1 MDILTS
7 FENYL
12 LGRGLSPGT
21 VAVYL
26 GHLHRF
32 FSWVKDTY
40 GEFDPAAVT
49 SLDVAD
55 YRRHLQGKRRKP
67 SSVNNAL
74 DAIASF
80 FSFAKKARLVQTDP
94 TEGVKR
100 LPEQKPA
107 PKWLSRREL
116 GALIRA
122 VQKYGNKKEQ
132 ALVML
137 LLHTGLRVSEAVSLK
152 TTDVV
157 IRDRSGHVVVRQ
169 GKGGKYREVPLN
181 ATVRRVLAEYLADL
195 KGEWVFP
202 GKNGGHLT
210 VRAAQKALEK
220 YGRLAGVEVTPHRLR
235 HTFCKML
242 VDAGEALDRV
252 ALLAGHENLNT
263 TSRYTRPGR
272 ADLEAA
278 VEKIAWQ
285 CLGHAIMRLIHRRSL
300 RISQGRPA

>member
-1 MDILTS
+1 MDALTS

-12 LGRGLSPGT
+12 LGRGLTPGT
-21 VAVYL
+21 AKIYL
-26 GHLHRF
+26 CHLRRF
-32 FSWVKDTY
+32 FAWLEGTH

-55 YRRHLQGKRRKP
+55 YKRCLQEKKRKP

-74 DAIASF
+74 DAIGTF
-80 FSFAKKARLVQTDP
+80 FSFVKAAGLVQDDP

-100 LPEQKPA
+100 LPEQKQP
-107 PKWLSRREL
+107 PKWLSRKEL
-116 GALIRA
+116 GALVRA
-122 VQKYGNKKEQ
+122 VQKHGGKKEQ

-152 TTDVV
+152 VQDVV
-157 IRDRSGHVVVRQ
+157 IRERSGHVAVRQ

-181 ATVRRVLAEYLADL
+181 ATARRILSDYLADL
-195 KGEWVFP
+195 SGEWLFP

-210 VRAAQKALEK
+210 ARAAQKALEK
-220 YGRLAGVEVTPHRLR
+220 YGQLAGVEVTPHRLR

-242 VDAGEALDRV
+242 VDAGESLDRV

-263 TSRYTRPGR
+263 TSRYTKPGR

-278 VEKIAWQ
+278 VEKIAWE
-285 CLGHAIMRLIHRRSL
+285 
-300 RISQGRPA
+300 

>member
-1 MDILTS
+1 MDMLAN

-21 VAVYL
+21 AANYL
-26 GHLHRF
+26 GHLRRF
-32 FSWVKDTY
+32 FSWVEGTY
-40 GEFDPAAVT
+40 GEPDPAAVT
-49 SLDVAD
+49 PLDVAD
-55 YRRHLQGKRRKP
+55 YKRRLQNKGRKP

-80 FSFAKKARLVQTDP
+80 FSWAKKAGLVQADP
-94 TEGVKR
+94 AEGVKR
-100 LPEQKPA
+100 LPEQKQP

-122 VQKYGNKKEQ
+122 VQRYGSKKDQ

-137 LLHTGLRVSEAVSLK
+137 LLHTGLRVSEAVSLRAQ
-152 TTDVV
+152 DVV
-157 IRDRSGHVVVRQ
+157 IRDRSGHVAVHR

-195 KGEWVFP
+195 QGEWVFP
-202 GKNGGHLT
+202 GKNGPMT
-210 VRAAQKALEK
+210 RRAAEKALEK

-242 VDAGEALDRV
+242 ADAGEGLDRI
-252 ALLAGHENLNT
+252 AMLAGHESIGT
-263 TSRYTRPGR
+263 TARYTRPGR

-278 VEKIAWQ
+278 VEKIAWE
-285 CLGHAIMRLIHRRSL
+285 
-300 RISQGRPA
+300 